1 MIKISLNHLVTSSAV
16 QFTHSVMSDSLW
28 PHGLQRARLPYPSP
42 TPGAYSNSC
51 PLSPWCHPTISSSVF
66 PFSSHFQSTASI
78 LAWRIPW
85 TEEPGRLQTMGPQ
98 RVRHGW
104 VTNTFTFKIIN
115 TYTVL
120 SFSGSLL
127 KIFHLWA
134 ALPLTFLPSL
144 SSSEIKN
151 AHLTGSL

>member
-1 MIKISLNHLVTSSAV
+1 MLLQFSSVQSLSCV
-16 QFTHSVMSDSLW
+16 QLFATPWTAPQVSC
-28 PHGLQRARLPYPSP
+28 QSP

-51 PLSPWCHPTISSSVF
+51 PLSQWCHPTISSSVF
-66 PFSSHFQSTASI
+66 PFSSHFQSTSSI
-78 LAWRIPW
+78 LAWRIPC
-85 TEEPGRLQTMGPQ
+85 TEEPGRLQSMGPQ

-127 KIFHLWA
+127 QNFHLWA

-151 AHLTGSL
+151 VHLTGSL